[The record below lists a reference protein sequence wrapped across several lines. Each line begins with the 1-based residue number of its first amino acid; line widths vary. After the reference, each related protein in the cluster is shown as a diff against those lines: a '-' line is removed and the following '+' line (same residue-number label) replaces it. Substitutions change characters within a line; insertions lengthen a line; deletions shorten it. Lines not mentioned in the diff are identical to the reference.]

1 MSSLFWYMV
10 SYDGGK
16 SYEEALNCVTM
27 QYYSSRLS
35 RIVEQQKRVQDFVMA
50 SLKEINNDLAAL
62 RGGDF
67 NAGLLDRLKDFDC
80 SLPVKDSDFVSDGK
94 ITHIIG

>member
-1 MSSLFWYMV
+1 MV

-50 SLKEINNDLAAL
+50 SLKEIDNDLAAL
-62 RGGDF
+62 REGDF
-67 NAGLLDRLKDFDC
+67 NSGLLDRLKDVGC
-80 SLPVKDSDFVSDGK
+80 SLPVEDSGRVSNGR